1 MFTGIVQGIA
11 FIHAIQTGEDFKTFT
26 IQFPTDSLH
35 ALQKGAS
42 IAINGTCLTVTQ
54 AEIDKSLAT
63 FDVIQETLSVTN
75 LDTLQQGD
83 KVNFERAAKFGDEI
97 GGHLMS
103 GHIHAAIK
111 ISRIIT
117 SKDNHSIYF
126 ETPLALQRYLFPK
139 GFAGLNG
146 CSLTLGEVNNKEFSV
161 HLIPET
167 LDMTTFK
174 NSTEG
179 ERVNLEIDSQTQ
191 SIVDTVTRV
200 MEKEKAFNK

>member
-11 FIHAIQTGEDFKTFT
+11 SIQSIQTGKDFKTFT
-26 IQFPTDSLH
+26 IQFPEESL
-35 ALQKGAS
+35 LGLKKGAS

-54 AEIDKSLAT
+54 AEIDSDVAT

-75 LDTLQQGD
+75 LNALHTDD
-83 KVNFERAAKFGDEI
+83 PVNFERAAKFGDEI

-103 GHIHAAIK
+103 GHIQSSVK
-111 ISRIIT
+111 ISRVIQ
-117 SKDNHSIYF
+117 SKDNYSIYF
-126 ETPLALQRYLFPK
+126 ETPQEYQRYLFPK

-167 LDMTTFK
+167 LEMTTFRD
-174 NSTEG
+174 SIEG
-179 ERVNLEIDSQTQ
+179 DRVNLEIDSQTQ

-200 MEKEKAFNK
+200 LTEQKEQR

>member
-11 FIHAIQTGEDFKTFT
+11 SIQSIQTGKDFKTFT
-26 IQFPTDSLH
+26 IQFPEESL
-35 ALQKGAS
+35 LGLKKGAS

-54 AEIDKSLAT
+54 SEIDRDVAT

-75 LDTLQQGD
+75 LNALHTDD
-83 KVNFERAAKFGDEI
+83 PVNFERAAKFGDEI

-103 GHIHAAIK
+103 GHIQSSVK
-111 ISRIIT
+111 ISRVIQ
-117 SKDNHSIYF
+117 SKDNYSIYF
-126 ETPLALQRYLFPK
+126 ETPQEYQRYLFPK

-161 HLIPET
+161 NLIPET
-167 LDMTTFK
+167 LEMTTFK
-174 NSTEG
+174 DSIEG

-200 MEKEKAFNK
+200 LTEQKEQR